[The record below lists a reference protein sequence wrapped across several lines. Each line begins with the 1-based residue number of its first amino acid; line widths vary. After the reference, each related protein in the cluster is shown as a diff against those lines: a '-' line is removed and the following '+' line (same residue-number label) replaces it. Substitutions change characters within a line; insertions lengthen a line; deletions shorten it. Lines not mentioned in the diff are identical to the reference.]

1 MFDKKFRM
9 LVKKTKYKTNLFY
22 MNKGIWLIRKFLNP
36 EEVFSLTNIF
46 TDKNKKFT
54 ELFIICLVIIVRF
67 VRLPIKIFKKLE
79 SIYFMMSYIK

>member
-46 TDKNKKFT
+46 TDKNKNLPSSFYYMPSNNCSFRSFT
-54 ELFIICLVIIVRF
+54 HKNI
-67 VRLPIKIFKKLE
+67 
-79 SIYFMMSYIK
+79 